1 MGRPD
6 YLKRPLKNG
15 SNYEIIKGIAYDEL
29 TALTLGAVDIDGVPA
44 NAKGVIKTLLL
55 FGGFVGYDSAADI
68 WARVAKSSM
77 DIYGNPFRAQ
87 FAVVNGR
94 KTWSR
99 ELSYEPKDGGAFIIY
114 ARENK
119 TGYDDL
125 VELYAGEIAQA
136 WLGVHQNLKAAM
148 TPRFVVVDDAEKGE
162 SVLSIERLSEDAED
176 GDSLSVIKKSIA
188 SGLNVVDSTTPFVAD
203 KFNQLK
209 QELINEYLSKIGIS
223 SANTNKR
230 ERVQGLEV
238 EAASGEVR
246 NSIKMVVDYVNEQL
260 ETYGL
265 ADRFK
270 MVLKTENPIDEE
282 FIEEPENEPLD
293 GKGANENGN

>member
-15 SNYEIIKGIAYDEL
+15 SNYETIKGIAYDEL

-87 FAVVNGR
+87 FTVVNGR

-125 VELYAGEIAQA
+125 AELYAGEIAQA

-176 GDSLSVIKKSIA
+176 GDSLVIIKKSMA
-188 SGLNVVDSTTPFVAD
+188 SGLSVVDSTTPFIAD
-203 KFNQLK
+203 KFNQIK
-209 QELINEYLSKIGIS
+209 QELVNEYLSKIGIS

-270 MVLKTENPIDEE
+270 MVLKTENLIDEE

-293 GKGANENGN
+293 GKGVNENGD

>member
-1 MGRPD
+1 
-6 YLKRPLKNG
+6 
-15 SNYEIIKGIAYDEL
+15 
-29 TALTLGAVDIDGVPA
+29 
-44 NAKGVIKTLLL
+44 
-55 FGGFVGYDSAADI
+55 
-68 WARVAKSSM
+68 
-77 DIYGNPFRAQ
+77 
-87 FAVVNGR
+87 
-94 KTWSR
+94 
-99 ELSYEPKDGGAFIIY
+99 
-114 ARENK
+114 
-119 TGYDDL
+119 
-125 VELYAGEIAQA
+125 
-136 WLGVHQNLKAAM
+136 M

-162 SVLSIERLSEDAED
+162 SVLSIERLSEDVED
-176 GDSLSVIKKSIA
+176 GNSLLVIKKSIA